1 MNKSTRL
8 LAAAALVAF
17 AGSLSGCSSK
27 PAPKTVTGP
36 AHNSAPGGMDGAT
49 VVRGQTL
56 TVRLPTLSG
65 SEYAWRLA
73 PASADERLVSLQKP
87 DREQSEPGMGET
99 TNGAPAWDV
108 FTFRANRPG
117 QTTVDFIYDR
127 PWDNGEPVRTYSLQ
141 LGVLKKG
148 TAPASATQHG
158 CVTVE

>member
-17 AGSLSGCSSK
+17 AGSLGGCSSK

-73 PASADERLVSLQKP
+73 PASADDRMVSLQKRQP
-87 DREQSEPGMGET
+87 EQSETGMGET

-127 PWDNGEPVRTYSLQ
+127 PWDNGEPVRTYTLQ
-141 LGVLKKG
+141 LEVLKKG
-148 TAPASATQHG
+148 SASTSATQQAS
-158 CVTVE
+158 VTVE